1 MNIHLRKFSKLSLM
15 KKILIISAVLL
26 LCACTGREI
35 DRSKVVTNPIDLDY
49 EFTKG
54 DGQGTSTSDVDLN
67 DPNLI
72 NSVPEEYK
80 ETVAQ
85 LLKVPGALQ
94 SLIEQLASP
103 NNYREAAD
111 PVATIYNDRYYLFV
125 SKSDGYW
132 SSDDMQ
138 HWKHIRTNVLPMDLY
153 APTCMVYNGELYW
166 MTSDLNSLW
175 KTSNPEDGNAW
186 QLVTDKLTPYPDN
199 PSRTG
204 HDPDLLLDD
213 DGRVYL
219 YWGCSNV
226 DDIMGIELDPNNHF
240 KAIGQPV
247 TLITHQQNVIGWER
261 PSDKNDVEKP
271 GYNEGASMLKYKG
284 RYYLQYAAPGTEFD
298 SYGDGLYIGDS
309 PLGPFKKADYLPISV
324 KPGGWMTGA
333 GHGDTFQDKYGNY
346 WHVAST
352 VIAQRHMFERRIG
365 FFPVVFTQKD
375 NMYALTDLSD
385 RPYELPKGK
394 TDFLKNPI
402 WTNWMDLT
410 IGKTATA
417 SSETEGKE
425 AAKAADR
432 TIKTWWSAKTG
443 NVGEWLQMDLGKVY
457 PIEAVQTNFAD
468 EAFPLQSLGNPF
480 VPYKYKIEA
489 SENGT
494 TWTLIADKSANDVTN
509 PHNLVVLDKA
519 VAARYVKITNL
530 SELPGKFSLFDLRV
544 FGTDNG
550 DRPAA
555 IKEFQVER
563 TADRRTATI
572 SWKPVPDAQGYFVH
586 WGTDPDEL
594 YAACEVLE
602 PSVTLGL
609 FSADMDY
616 YFRVDSFN
624 ESGITKGD

>member
-153 APTCMVYNGELYW
+153 APTCMVYNNELYW

-199 PSRTG
+199 PDRTG

-425 AAKAADR
+425 AGKAADR

-443 NVGEWLQMDLGKVY
+443 NAGEWLQVDLGKIY

-509 PHNLVVLDKA
+509 PHSLVVLDKA
-519 VAARYVKITNL
+519 VAARYVKITNM

-572 SWKPVPDAQGYFVH
+572 SWQPVPGAQGYFVH

-609 FSADMDY
+609 FSADVDY

>member
-1 MNIHLRKFSKLSLM
+1 M
-15 KKILIISAVLL
+15 KKILIISAALL
-26 LCACTGREI
+26 LCACSGREI

-54 DGQGTSTSDVDLN
+54 DGQGTSTSNVDLN

-80 ETVAQ
+80 EVVAQ

-94 SLIEQLASP
+94 SMIERLASP

-153 APTCMVYNGELYW
+153 APTCMVYNNELYW

-186 QLVTDKLTPYPDN
+186 QLVTDKLTPYPDD

-417 SSETEGKE
+417 SSEIEGKE
-425 AAKAADR
+425 AGKAADR

-443 NVGEWLQMDLGKVY
+443 NAGEWLQMDLGKTY

-509 PHNLVVLDKA
+509 PHSLVVLDKA
-519 VAARYVKITNL
+519 VAARYVKITNM

-572 SWKPVPDAQGYFVH
+572 SWQPVPGAQGYFVH

-609 FSADMDY
+609 FSADVDY

-624 ESGITKGD
+624 ESGITRGN

>member
-1 MNIHLRKFSKLSLM
+1 M
-15 KKILIISAVLL
+15 KKILIISAALL

-94 SLIEQLASP
+94 SLIERMAAP

-153 APTCMVYNGELYW
+153 APTCMVYNNELYW

-199 PSRTG
+199 PDRTG

-417 SSETEGKE
+417 SSEIEGKE
-425 AAKAADR
+425 AGKAADR

-443 NVGEWLQMDLGKVY
+443 NAGEWLQMDLGKIY

-509 PHNLVVLDKA
+509 PHSLVVLDKA
-519 VAARYVKITNL
+519 VAARYVKITNM

-572 SWKPVPDAQGYFVH
+572 SWQPVPDAQGYFVH

-602 PSVTLGL
+602 PFVTLGL
-609 FSADMDY
+609 FSADVDY

-624 ESGITKGD
+624 ESGITRGN

>member
-1 MNIHLRKFSKLSLM
+1 M
-15 KKILIISAVLL
+15 KKILIISAALL

-94 SLIEQLASP
+94 SLIERMAAP

-153 APTCMVYNGELYW
+153 APTCMVYNNELYW

-199 PSRTG
+199 PDRTG

-375 NMYALTDLSD
+375 NMYALTNLSD

-394 TDFLKNPI
+394 TDFLKNLI

-417 SSETEGKE
+417 SSEIEGKE
-425 AAKAADR
+425 AGKAADR

-443 NVGEWLQMDLGKVY
+443 NAGEWLQMDLGKTY

-509 PHNLVVLDKA
+509 PHSLVVLDKT
-519 VAARYVKITNL
+519 VAARYVKITNM
-530 SELPGKFSLFDLRV
+530 SVLPGKFSLFDLRV

-572 SWKPVPDAQGYFVH
+572 SWQPVPGAQGYFVH

-609 FSADMDY
+609 FSADVDY

-624 ESGITKGD
+624 ESGITRGN

>member
-153 APTCMVYNGELYW
+153 APTCMVYNNELYW

-199 PSRTG
+199 PDRTG

-417 SSETEGKE
+417 SSEIEGKE
-425 AAKAADR
+425 AGKAADR

-443 NVGEWLQMDLGKVY
+443 NAGEWLQMDLGKIY

-572 SWKPVPDAQGYFVH
+572 SWQPVSGAQGYFVH

-609 FSADMDY
+609 FSADVDY

>member
-1 MNIHLRKFSKLSLM
+1 M
-15 KKILIISAVLL
+15 KKILIISAALL

-94 SLIEQLASP
+94 SLIERMAAP

-153 APTCMVYNGELYW
+153 APTCMVYNNELYW

-199 PSRTG
+199 PDRTG

-271 GYNEGASMLKYKG
+271 GYNEGASILKYKG
-284 RYYLQYAAPGTEFD
+284 RYYLQYASPGTEFD

-417 SSETEGKE
+417 SSEIEGKE
-425 AAKAADR
+425 AGKAADR

-443 NVGEWLQMDLGKVY
+443 NAGEWLQMDLGKTY

-509 PHNLVVLDKA
+509 PHSLVVLDKA
-519 VAARYVKITNL
+519 VAARYVKITNM

-572 SWKPVPDAQGYFVH
+572 SWQPVPGAQGYFVH

-609 FSADMDY
+609 FSADVDY

-624 ESGITKGD
+624 ESGITRGN

>member
-1 MNIHLRKFSKLSLM
+1 M
-15 KKILIISAVLL
+15 KKILIISAALL

-94 SLIEQLASP
+94 SLIERMAAP

-153 APTCMVYNGELYW
+153 APTCMVYNNELYW

-199 PSRTG
+199 PDRTG

-240 KAIGQPV
+240 KAIGHPV

-417 SSETEGKE
+417 SSEIEGKE
-425 AAKAADR
+425 AGKAADR

-443 NVGEWLQMDLGKVY
+443 NAGEWLQMDLGKTY

-509 PHNLVVLDKA
+509 PHSLVVLDKA
-519 VAARYVKITNL
+519 VAARYVKITNM

-572 SWKPVPDAQGYFVH
+572 SWQPVPGAQGYFVH

-609 FSADMDY
+609 FSADVDY

-624 ESGITKGD
+624 ESGITRGN

>member
-1 MNIHLRKFSKLSLM
+1 MRN
-15 KKILIISAVLL
+15 ILITLAVFL
-26 LCACTGREI
+26 LCSCSGREI

-54 DGQGTSTSDVDLN
+54 DGQGTSASTDVDFN
-67 DPNLI
+67 DPDII
-72 NSVPEEYK
+72 NSIPDEYK
-80 ETVAQ
+80 EVVAQ
-85 LLKVPGALQ
+85 LLKIPGALQ
-94 SLIEQLASP
+94 SLIERLASP

-111 PVATIYNDRYYLFV
+111 PVATIYHDRYYLFV

-153 APTCMVYNGELYW
+153 APTCMVYNDELYW

-175 KTSNPEDGNAW
+175 KTSNPEDGNSW
-186 QLVTDKLTPYPDN
+186 QLVTNKLTPYPN
-199 PSRTG
+199 EPGRTG

-226 DDIMGIELDPNNHF
+226 DDIMGIELDPNNNF

-261 PSDKNDVEKP
+261 PSDKNDVENP
-271 GYNEGASMLKYKG
+271 GYNEGASMLKYKDK
-284 RYYLQYAAPGTEFD
+284 YYLQYAAPGTEFD

-365 FFPVVFTQKD
+365 FFPVIFTKKD
-375 NMYALTDLSD
+375 HMYALTDFSD

-394 TDFLKNPI
+394 ANFLKSPI
-402 WTNWMDLT
+402 WTNWMELS
-410 IGKTATA
+410 IGKSVTA
-417 SSETEGKE
+417 SSEKTDKP

-443 NVGEWLQMDLGKVY
+443 KAEEWLQMDLGKEY
-457 PIEAVQTNFAD
+457 PVEAVQVNFAD
-468 EAFPLQSLGNPF
+468 EDFPLRTTGNPF
-480 VPYKYKIEA
+480 VPYKYKVEG
-489 SENGT
+489 STDGVE
-494 TWTLIADKSANDVTN
+494 WTILANKSANDVTN
-509 PHNLVVLDKA
+509 PHPLIVFDKA
-519 VAARYVKITNL
+519 VTARYIKVTNL
-530 SELPGKFSLFDLRV
+530 SELPGKFSIFDLRV
-544 FGTDNG
+544 FGLDNG
-550 DRPAA
+550 NKPAA
-555 IKEFQVER
+555 VKKFQVDR
-563 TADRRTATI
+563 TADRRTITI
-572 SWKPVPDAQGYFVH
+572 SWQPVEGAQGYFVH

-594 YAACEVLE
+594 FSACEVLE

-609 FSADMDY
+609 FSADVDY

-624 ESGITKGD
+624 ESGVTKGK

>member
-1 MNIHLRKFSKLSLM
+1 MRKAFI
-15 KKILIISAVLL
+15 ILAVLL

-94 SLIEQLASP
+94 SLIERLASP

-186 QLVTDKLTPYPDN
+186 QLVTDKLTPYPDD
-199 PSRTG
+199 PDRTG

-425 AAKAADR
+425 AGKAADR

-443 NVGEWLQMDLGKVY
+443 NAGEWLQVDLGKIY

-468 EAFPLQSLGNPF
+468 EAFPLQTLGNPF

-509 PHNLVVLDKA
+509 PHSLVVLDKA
-519 VAARYVKITNL
+519 VAARYVKITNM

-572 SWKPVPDAQGYFVH
+572 SWQPVPGAQGYFVH

-609 FSADMDY
+609 FSADVDY

>member
-1 MNIHLRKFSKLSLM
+1 M
-15 KKILIISAVLL
+15 KKILIISAALL

-54 DGQGTSTSDVDLN
+54 DGQGTSTFDVDLN

-94 SLIEQLASP
+94 SLIERMAAP

-153 APTCMVYNGELYW
+153 APTCMVYNNELYW

-199 PSRTG
+199 PDRTG

-417 SSETEGKE
+417 SSEIEGKE
-425 AAKAADR
+425 AGKAADR

-443 NVGEWLQMDLGKVY
+443 NAGEWLQMDLGKIY

-494 TWTLIADKSANDVTN
+494 TWTLIADKSAKDVTN
-509 PHNLVVLDKA
+509 PHSLVVLDKA
-519 VAARYVKITNL
+519 VAARYVKITNM

-572 SWKPVPDAQGYFVH
+572 SWQPVPDAQGYFVH

-602 PSVTLGL
+602 PFVTLGL
-609 FSADMDY
+609 FSADVDY

-624 ESGITKGD
+624 ESGITRGN

>member
-1 MNIHLRKFSKLSLM
+1 M
-15 KKILIISAVLL
+15 KKILIISAALL

-54 DGQGTSTSDVDLN
+54 DGQGSSTSTDVDLN

-153 APTCMVYNGELYW
+153 APTCMVYNNELYW

-186 QLVTDKLTPYPDN
+186 QQVTDKLTPYPDN

-425 AAKAADR
+425 AGKAADR

-443 NVGEWLQMDLGKVY
+443 NAGEWLQVDLGKIY

-572 SWKPVPDAQGYFVH
+572 SWEPVPGAQGYFVH

-609 FSADMDY
+609 FSADVDY

>member
-1 MNIHLRKFSKLSLM
+1 M
-15 KKILIISAVLL
+15 KKILIISAALL

-94 SLIEQLASP
+94 SLIERMAAP

-153 APTCMVYNGELYW
+153 APTCMVYNNELYW

-199 PSRTG
+199 PDRTG

-247 TLITHQQNVIGWER
+247 IVITHQQNVIGWER

-284 RYYLQYAAPGTEFD
+284 RY
-298 SYGDGLYIGDS
+298 S
-309 PLGPFKKADYLPISV
+309 
-324 KPGGWMTGA
+324 
-333 GHGDTFQDKYGNY
+333 
-346 WHVAST
+346 ST
-352 VIAQRHMFERRIG
+352 A
-365 FFPVVFTQKD
+365 
-375 NMYALTDLSD
+375 
-385 RPYELPKGK
+385 
-394 TDFLKNPI
+394 
-402 WTNWMDLT
+402 
-410 IGKTATA
+410 
-417 SSETEGKE
+417 
-425 AAKAADR
+425 
-432 TIKTWWSAKTG
+432 
-443 NVGEWLQMDLGKVY
+443 
-457 PIEAVQTNFAD
+457 
-468 EAFPLQSLGNPF
+468 
-480 VPYKYKIEA
+480 
-489 SENGT
+489 
-494 TWTLIADKSANDVTN
+494 
-509 PHNLVVLDKA
+509 
-519 VAARYVKITNL
+519 
-530 SELPGKFSLFDLRV
+530 
-544 FGTDNG
+544 
-550 DRPAA
+550 
-555 IKEFQVER
+555 
-563 TADRRTATI
+563 
-572 SWKPVPDAQGYFVH
+572 
-586 WGTDPDEL
+586 
-594 YAACEVLE
+594 
-602 PSVTLGL
+602 
-609 FSADMDY
+609 
-616 YFRVDSFN
+616 
-624 ESGITKGD
+624 

>member
-1 MNIHLRKFSKLSLM
+1 M
-15 KKILIISAVLL
+15 KKILIISAALL

-94 SLIEQLASP
+94 SLIERMAAP

-153 APTCMVYNGELYW
+153 APTCMVYNNELYW

-199 PSRTG
+199 PDRTG

-417 SSETEGKE
+417 SSEIEGKE
-425 AAKAADR
+425 AGKAADR

-443 NVGEWLQMDLGKVY
+443 NAGEWLQMDLGKTY

-509 PHNLVVLDKA
+509 PHSLVVLDKA
-519 VAARYVKITNL
+519 VAARYVKITNM

-572 SWKPVPDAQGYFVH
+572 SWQPVPGAQGYFVH

-609 FSADMDY
+609 FSADVDY

-624 ESGITKGD
+624 ESGITRGN

>member
-1 MNIHLRKFSKLSLM
+1 
-15 KKILIISAVLL
+15 
-26 LCACTGREI
+26 
-35 DRSKVVTNPIDLDY
+35 
-49 EFTKG
+49 
-54 DGQGTSTSDVDLN
+54 
-67 DPNLI
+67 
-72 NSVPEEYK
+72 
-80 ETVAQ
+80 
-85 LLKVPGALQ
+85 
-94 SLIEQLASP
+94 
-103 NNYREAAD
+103 
-111 PVATIYNDRYYLFV
+111 
-125 SKSDGYW
+125 
-132 SSDDMQ
+132 MQ

-153 APTCMVYNGELYW
+153 APTCMVYNNELYW

-199 PSRTG
+199 PDRTG

-284 RYYLQYAAPGTEFD
+284 RYYLQYASPGTEFD

-417 SSETEGKE
+417 SSEIEGKE
-425 AAKAADR
+425 AGKAADR

-443 NVGEWLQMDLGKVY
+443 NAGEWLQMDLGKIY

-489 SENGT
+489 SDNGT

-509 PHNLVVLDKA
+509 PHSLVVLDKA
-519 VAARYVKITNL
+519 VAARYVKITNM

-572 SWKPVPDAQGYFVH
+572 SWQPVPGAQGYCVH

-609 FSADMDY
+609 FSADVDY

-624 ESGITKGD
+624 ESGITRGN

>member
-1 MNIHLRKFSKLSLM
+1 M
-15 KKILIISAVLL
+15 KKILIISAALL

-94 SLIEQLASP
+94 SLIERMAAP

-153 APTCMVYNGELYW
+153 APTCMVYNNELYW

-199 PSRTG
+199 PDRTG

-417 SSETEGKE
+417 SSEIEGKE
-425 AAKAADR
+425 AGKAADR

-443 NVGEWLQMDLGKVY
+443 NAGEWLQMDLGKIY

-509 PHNLVVLDKA
+509 PHSLVVLDKA
-519 VAARYVKITNL
+519 VAARYVKITNM
-530 SELPGKFSLFDLRV
+530 SELPGKISLFDLRV

-572 SWKPVPDAQGYFVH
+572 SWQPVPGAQGYFVH

-609 FSADMDY
+609 FSADVDY

-624 ESGITKGD
+624 ESGITRGN

>member
-1 MNIHLRKFSKLSLM
+1 M
-15 KKILIISAVLL
+15 KKILIISAALL

-94 SLIEQLASP
+94 SLIERMAAP

-153 APTCMVYNGELYW
+153 APTCMVYNNELYW

-199 PSRTG
+199 PDRTG

-417 SSETEGKE
+417 SSEIEGKE
-425 AAKAADR
+425 AGKAADR

-443 NVGEWLQMDLGKVY
+443 NAGEWLQMDLGKIY

-489 SENGT
+489 SDNGT

-509 PHNLVVLDKA
+509 PHSLVVLDKA
-519 VAARYVKITNL
+519 VAARYVKITNM

-572 SWKPVPDAQGYFVH
+572 SWQPVPGAQGYFVH

-609 FSADMDY
+609 FSADVDY

-624 ESGITKGD
+624 ESGITRGN

>member
-1 MNIHLRKFSKLSLM
+1 M
-15 KKILIISAVLL
+15 KKILIISAALL
-26 LCACTGREI
+26 LCACSGREI

-54 DGQGTSTSDVDLN
+54 DGQGTSTSNVDLN

-80 ETVAQ
+80 EVVAQ

-94 SLIEQLASP
+94 SLIERLASP

-153 APTCMVYNGELYW
+153 APTCMVYNNELYW

-175 KTSNPEDGNAW
+175 KTTNPEDGNTW

-199 PSRTG
+199 PDRTG

-417 SSETEGKE
+417 SSEIEGKE
-425 AAKAADR
+425 AGKAADR

-443 NVGEWLQMDLGKVY
+443 NAGEWLQMDLGKIY

-509 PHNLVVLDKA
+509 PHSLVVLDKA
-519 VAARYVKITNL
+519 VAARYVKITNM

-572 SWKPVPDAQGYFVH
+572 SWQPVPGAQGYFVH

-624 ESGITKGD
+624 ESGITRGN

>member
-1 MNIHLRKFSKLSLM
+1 
-15 KKILIISAVLL
+15 
-26 LCACTGREI
+26 
-35 DRSKVVTNPIDLDY
+35 
-49 EFTKG
+49 
-54 DGQGTSTSDVDLN
+54 
-67 DPNLI
+67 
-72 NSVPEEYK
+72 
-80 ETVAQ
+80 
-85 LLKVPGALQ
+85 
-94 SLIEQLASP
+94 
-103 NNYREAAD
+103 
-111 PVATIYNDRYYLFV
+111 
-125 SKSDGYW
+125 
-132 SSDDMQ
+132 
-138 HWKHIRTNVLPMDLY
+138 
-153 APTCMVYNGELYW
+153 
-166 MTSDLNSLW
+166 
-175 KTSNPEDGNAW
+175 
-186 QLVTDKLTPYPDN
+186 
-199 PSRTG
+199 
-204 HDPDLLLDD
+204 
-213 DGRVYL
+213 
-219 YWGCSNV
+219 
-226 DDIMGIELDPNNHF
+226 
-240 KAIGQPV
+240 
-247 TLITHQQNVIGWER
+247 
-261 PSDKNDVEKP
+261 
-271 GYNEGASMLKYKG
+271 
-284 RYYLQYAAPGTEFD
+284 
-298 SYGDGLYIGDS
+298 
-309 PLGPFKKADYLPISV
+309 
-324 KPGGWMTGA
+324 MTGA

-425 AAKAADR
+425 AGKAADR
-432 TIKTWWSAKTG
+432 AIKTWWSAKTG
-443 NVGEWLQMDLGKVY
+443 NAGEWLQVDLGKIY

-468 EAFPLQSLGNPF
+468 EAFPLQTLGNPF

-489 SENGT
+489 SKNGT

-572 SWKPVPDAQGYFVH
+572 SWKPVPGAQGYFVH

>member
-1 MNIHLRKFSKLSLM
+1 M
-15 KKILIISAVLL
+15 KKILIISAALL

-54 DGQGTSTSDVDLN
+54 DGQGTSTSNVDLN

-94 SLIEQLASP
+94 SLIERMAAP

-153 APTCMVYNGELYW
+153 APTCMVYNNELYW

-199 PSRTG
+199 PDRTG

-417 SSETEGKE
+417 SSEIEGKE
-425 AAKAADR
+425 AGKAADR

-443 NVGEWLQMDLGKVY
+443 NAGEWLQVDLGKIY

-509 PHNLVVLDKA
+509 PHSLVVLDKA
-519 VAARYVKITNL
+519 VAARYVKITNM

-572 SWKPVPDAQGYFVH
+572 SWQPVPGAQGYFVH

-609 FSADMDY
+609 FSADVDY

-624 ESGITKGD
+624 ESGITRGN

>member
-1 MNIHLRKFSKLSLM
+1 M
-15 KKILIISAVLL
+15 KKILIISAALL
-26 LCACTGREI
+26 LCACSGREI

-54 DGQGTSTSDVDLN
+54 DGQGTSTFDVDLN

-94 SLIEQLASP
+94 SLIERMAAP

-153 APTCMVYNGELYW
+153 APTCMVYNNELYW

-199 PSRTG
+199 PDRTG

-417 SSETEGKE
+417 SSEIEGKE
-425 AAKAADR
+425 AGKAADR

-443 NVGEWLQMDLGKVY
+443 NAGEWLQMDLGKIY

-509 PHNLVVLDKA
+509 PHSLVVLDKA
-519 VAARYVKITNL
+519 VAARYVKITNM

-572 SWKPVPDAQGYFVH
+572 SWQPVPDAQGYFVH

-602 PSVTLGL
+602 PFVTLGL
-609 FSADMDY
+609 FSADVDY

-624 ESGITKGD
+624 ESGITRGN

>member
-1 MNIHLRKFSKLSLM
+1 M
-15 KKILIISAVLL
+15 KKILMLLAAVVI
-26 LCACTGREI
+26 CACNGNRVI
-35 DRSKVVTNPIDLDY
+35 DCSKVVTNPIDLDY

-54 DGQGTSTSDVDLN
+54 DGQQSYSDVDFN
-67 DPNLI
+67 DPDLI

-80 ETVAQ
+80 EVVAQ
-85 LLKVPGALQ
+85 LLKIPGALQ
-94 SLIEQLASP
+94 SMIERLASP

-111 PVATIYNDRYYLFV
+111 PVATIYNGRYYLFV

-138 HWKHIRTNVLPMDLY
+138 HWKHIRTDVLPMDLY
-153 APTCMVYNGELYW
+153 APTCMVYNDELYW

-175 KTSNPEDGNAW
+175 KTTNPEDGNSW
-186 QLVTDKLTPYPDN
+186 QLVTDKLTPYPDE
-199 PSRTG
+199 PDKTG

-213 DGRVYL
+213 DGRVYF

-226 DDIMGIELDPNNHF
+226 DDIMGIELDPKDNF

-261 PSDKNDVEKP
+261 PSDKNDVEQP

-284 RYYLQYAAPGTEFD
+284 KYYLQYAAPGTEFD

-309 PLGPFKKADYLPISV
+309 PLGPFEKADYLPFSV

-365 FFPVVFTQKD
+365 FFPVVFTKKD
-375 NMYALTDLSD
+375 HMYALTDFSD
-385 RPYELPKGK
+385 RPYELPKSK

-417 SSETEGKE
+417 SSEVKGKE

-457 PIEAVQTNFAD
+457 PIEAVQANFAD
-468 EAFPLQSLGNPF
+468 EGFPLRTKGNPF
-480 VPYKYKIEA
+480 VPYQYKVEA
-489 SENGT
+489 SADGI
-494 TWTLIADKSANDVTN
+494 TWTIIADKSANNVTN
-509 PHNLVVLDKA
+509 PHSLIVLDKA
-519 VAARYVKITNL
+519 VSARYVKVTNM

-544 FGTDNG
+544 FGKDSG
-550 DRPAA
+550 KAPAS
-555 IKEFQVER
+555 VEQININR
-563 TADRRTATI
+563 TADRRTI
-572 SWKPVPDAQGYFVH
+572 SVSWQPAEGAQGYFVH
-586 WGTDPDEL
+586 WGTEPDEL
-594 YAACEVLE
+594 FSACEVLE

-609 FSADMDY
+609 FSADVDY

-624 ESGITKGD
+624 ESEVTIGSKTVNP

>member
-1 MNIHLRKFSKLSLM
+1 MRKV
-15 KKILIISAVLL
+15 LIISTVLL
-26 LCACTGREI
+26 LCACSGREI

-54 DGQGTSTSDVDLN
+54 DGQGSSTSTDVDFN
-67 DPNLI
+67 DPDLI
-72 NSVPEEYK
+72 NMVPEEYK
-80 ETVAQ
+80 SVVAQ

-94 SLIEQLASP
+94 SLIESLASP

-175 KTSNPEDGNAW
+175 KTTNPEDGNSW
-186 QLVTDKLTPYPDN
+186 QLETDKLTPYPDD
-199 PSRTG
+199 PGRTG

-261 PSDKNDVEKP
+261 PSDKNDVEQP

-365 FFPVVFTQKD
+365 FFPVIFTQKD
-375 NMYALTDLSD
+375 HMYALTDFSD

-417 SSETEGKE
+417 SSEIQGKE
-425 AAKAADR
+425 ADKAADR

-443 NVGEWLQMDLGKVY
+443 NVGECLQMDLGKVY

-468 EAFPLQSLGNPF
+468 EAFPLRTSGNPF
-480 VPYKYKIEA
+480 VPYRYKIEA
-489 SENGT
+489 SENGI
-494 TWTLIADKSANDVTN
+494 TWTPIADKSVSDVTN
-509 PHNLVVLDKA
+509 PHSLIVLDKA
-519 VAARYVKITNL
+519 VDARYVKITNM
-530 SELPGKFSLFDLRV
+530 SELPGKFSIFDLRV
-544 FGTDNG
+544 FGVDDG
-550 DRPAA
+550 DRPTA

-572 SWKPVPDAQGYFVH
+572 SWEPVPGAQGYFVH

-609 FSADMDY
+609 FSADEDY

-624 ESGITKGD
+624 ESGVTKGK

>member
-1 MNIHLRKFSKLSLM
+1 M
-15 KKILIISAVLL
+15 KKILIISAALL

-94 SLIEQLASP
+94 SLIERMASP

-153 APTCMVYNGELYW
+153 APTCMVYNNELYW

-199 PSRTG
+199 PDRTG

-417 SSETEGKE
+417 SSEIEGKE
-425 AAKAADR
+425 AGKAADR
-432 TIKTWWSAKTG
+432 TIKTWWIAKTG
-443 NVGEWLQMDLGKVY
+443 NAGEWLQVDLGKIY

-509 PHNLVVLDKA
+509 PHSLVVLDKA
-519 VAARYVKITNL
+519 VAARYVKITNM

-572 SWKPVPDAQGYFVH
+572 SWQPVPGAQGYFVH

-609 FSADMDY
+609 FSADVDY

-624 ESGITKGD
+624 ESGITRGN

>member
-1 MNIHLRKFSKLSLM
+1 M
-15 KKILIISAVLL
+15 KKILIISAALL

-94 SLIEQLASP
+94 SLIERMASP

-153 APTCMVYNGELYW
+153 APTCMVYNNELYW

-199 PSRTG
+199 PDRTG

-417 SSETEGKE
+417 SSEIEGKE
-425 AAKAADR
+425 AGKAADR

-443 NVGEWLQMDLGKVY
+443 NAGEWLQMDLGKIY

-509 PHNLVVLDKA
+509 PHSLVVLDKA
-519 VAARYVKITNL
+519 VAARYVKITNM

-572 SWKPVPDAQGYFVH
+572 SWQPVPGAQGYFVH

-609 FSADMDY
+609 FSADVDY

-624 ESGITKGD
+624 ESGITRGN

>member
-1 MNIHLRKFSKLSLM
+1 M
-15 KKILIISAVLL
+15 KKILIISAALL

-54 DGQGTSTSDVDLN
+54 DGQGTSTFDVDLN

-94 SLIEQLASP
+94 SLIERMAAP

-153 APTCMVYNGELYW
+153 APTCMVYNNELYW

-199 PSRTG
+199 PDRTG

-417 SSETEGKE
+417 SSEIEGKE
-425 AAKAADR
+425 AGKAADR

-443 NVGEWLQMDLGKVY
+443 NAGEWLQMDLGKIY

-509 PHNLVVLDKA
+509 PHSLVVLDKA
-519 VAARYVKITNL
+519 VAARYVKITNM

-572 SWKPVPDAQGYFVH
+572 SWQPVPGAQGYFVH

-609 FSADMDY
+609 FSADVDY

-624 ESGITKGD
+624 ESGITRGN

>member
-1 MNIHLRKFSKLSLM
+1 M
-15 KKILIISAVLL
+15 KKILIISAALL

-94 SLIEQLASP
+94 SLIERMAAP

-153 APTCMVYNGELYW
+153 APTCMVYNNELYW

-199 PSRTG
+199 PDRTG

-417 SSETEGKE
+417 SSEIEGKE
-425 AAKAADR
+425 AGKAADR

-443 NVGEWLQMDLGKVY
+443 NAGEWLQMDLGKIY

-509 PHNLVVLDKA
+509 PHSLVVLDKA
-519 VAARYVKITNL
+519 VAARYVKITNM

-572 SWKPVPDAQGYFVH
+572 SWQPVPDAQGYFVH

-602 PSVTLGL
+602 PFVTLGL
-609 FSADMDY
+609 FSADVDY

-624 ESGITKGD
+624 EIGITRGN

>member
-1 MNIHLRKFSKLSLM
+1 M
-15 KKILIISAVLL
+15 KKIMMLIAAVAF
-26 LCACTGREI
+26 CACTGNRVI
-35 DRSKVVTNPIDLDY
+35 DRSRVVTNPIDLDY

-54 DGQGTSTSDVDLN
+54 YGQQSYSDVDFN

-72 NSVPEEYK
+72 NAVPDEYK
-80 ETVAQ
+80 EVVAQ

-94 SLIEQLASP
+94 AMIENLASP

-111 PVATIYNDRYYLFV
+111 PVVTIYKDRYYLFV

-138 HWKHIRTNVLPMDLY
+138 HWTHIRTNVLPMDLY
-153 APTCMVYNGELYW
+153 APTCMVYNDELYW

-175 KTSNPEDGNAW
+175 KTTNPEDGNSW
-186 QLVTDKLTPYPDN
+186 QLVTDKLTPYPNQPD
-199 PSRTG
+199 RTG

-226 DDIMGIELDPNNHF
+226 DDIMGIELDPKNNF

-261 PSDKNDVEKP
+261 PSDKNDVENP

-284 RYYLQYAAPGTEFD
+284 KYYLQYAAPGTEFD

-365 FFPVVFTQKD
+365 FFPVIFTKKD
-375 NMYALTDLSD
+375 HMYALTDFSD

-417 SSETEGKE
+417 SSEMEGKD

-443 NVGEWLQMDLGKVY
+443 NVGEWLQMDLGKIY

-468 EAFPLQSLGNPF
+468 EAFPLHTSGNPF
-480 VPYKYKIEA
+480 VPYSYKIEA

-494 TWTLIADKSANDVTN
+494 TWVLIADKSANDVTN
-509 PHNLVVLDKA
+509 PHSLIVLDKS
-519 VAARYVKITNL
+519 VDARYVKITNM
-530 SELPGKFSLFDLRV
+530 SELPGNFSIFDLRV
-544 FGTDNG
+544 FGINDG

-555 IKEFQVER
+555 VKDFKVER
-563 TADRRTATI
+563 TTDRRTITV
-572 SWKPVPDAQGYFVH
+572 SWQPVEGAQGYFVH
-586 WGTDPDEL
+586 WGTEPDEL
-594 YAACEVLE
+594 YSACEVLE
-602 PSVTLGL
+602 SSVTLGL
-609 FSADMDY
+609 FSSDVDY

-624 ESGITKGD
+624 ESGVTIGMITSDAAS

>member
-1 MNIHLRKFSKLSLM
+1 M
-15 KKILIISAVLL
+15 KKILIISAALL

-94 SLIEQLASP
+94 SLIERMAAP

-153 APTCMVYNGELYW
+153 APTCMVYNNELYW

-199 PSRTG
+199 PDRTG

-375 NMYALTDLSD
+375 NMYALTNLSD

-394 TDFLKNPI
+394 TDFLKNLI

-417 SSETEGKE
+417 SSEIEGKE
-425 AAKAADR
+425 AGKAADR

-443 NVGEWLQMDLGKVY
+443 NAGEWLQMDLGKIY

-509 PHNLVVLDKA
+509 PHSLVVLDKT
-519 VAARYVKITNL
+519 VAARYVKITNM

-572 SWKPVPDAQGYFVH
+572 SWQPVPGAQGYFVH

-609 FSADMDY
+609 FSADVDY

-624 ESGITKGD
+624 ESGITRGN

>member
-1 MNIHLRKFSKLSLM
+1 M
-15 KKILIISAVLL
+15 KKFLIISAALL

-94 SLIEQLASP
+94 SLIERMAAP

-153 APTCMVYNGELYW
+153 APTCMVYNNELYW

-199 PSRTG
+199 PDRTG

-417 SSETEGKE
+417 SSEIEGKE
-425 AAKAADR
+425 AGKAADR

-443 NVGEWLQMDLGKVY
+443 NAGEWLQMDLGKTY

-509 PHNLVVLDKA
+509 PHSLVVLDKA
-519 VAARYVKITNL
+519 VAARYVKITNM

-572 SWKPVPDAQGYFVH
+572 SWQPVPGAQGYFVH

-609 FSADMDY
+609 FSADVDY

-624 ESGITKGD
+624 ESGITRGN

>member
-1 MNIHLRKFSKLSLM
+1 M
-15 KKILIISAVLL
+15 KKILIISAALL

-94 SLIEQLASP
+94 SLIEQMASP

-153 APTCMVYNGELYW
+153 APTCMVYNNELYW

-199 PSRTG
+199 PDRTG

-417 SSETEGKE
+417 SSEIEGKE
-425 AAKAADR
+425 AGKAADR

-443 NVGEWLQMDLGKVY
+443 NAGEWLQMDLGKIY

-509 PHNLVVLDKA
+509 PHSLVVLDKA
-519 VAARYVKITNL
+519 VAARYVKITNM

-544 FGTDNG
+544 FGTNNG

-572 SWKPVPDAQGYFVH
+572 SWQPVPGAQGYFVH

-609 FSADMDY
+609 FSADVDY

-624 ESGITKGD
+624 ESGITRGN

>member
-1 MNIHLRKFSKLSLM
+1 M
-15 KKILIISAVLL
+15 KKILIISAALL
-26 LCACTGREI
+26 LCACSGREI

-94 SLIEQLASP
+94 SLIERMAAP

-153 APTCMVYNGELYW
+153 APTCLVYNNELYW

-199 PSRTG
+199 PDRTG

-417 SSETEGKE
+417 SSEIEGKE
-425 AAKAADR
+425 AGKAADR

-443 NVGEWLQMDLGKVY
+443 NAGEWLQMDLGKIY

-509 PHNLVVLDKA
+509 PHSLVVLDKA
-519 VAARYVKITNL
+519 VAARYVKITNM

-572 SWKPVPDAQGYFVH
+572 SWQPVPGAQGYFVH

-609 FSADMDY
+609 FSADVDY

-624 ESGITKGD
+624 ESGITRGN